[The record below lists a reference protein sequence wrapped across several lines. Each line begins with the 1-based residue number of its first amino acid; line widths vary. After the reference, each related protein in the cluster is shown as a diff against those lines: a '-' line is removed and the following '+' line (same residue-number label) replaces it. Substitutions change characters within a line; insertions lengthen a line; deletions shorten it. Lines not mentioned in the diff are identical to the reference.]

1 MDAAWGHAAWNTGAK
16 DEADGGVIALNAE
29 LCGGVYA
36 GVIEADYNISRLEP
50 SVMGKHMGEAGCD
63 VERIANPDNIA
74 SFAGGLLIAE
84 DAGPKMH
91 PVDMLWLVK
100 N

>member
-1 MDAAWGHAAWNTGAK
+1 M
-16 DEADGGVIALNAE
+16 IALNAE

-36 GVIEADYNISRLEP
+36 GAIEADYNISRLEP

-91 PVDMLWLVK
+91 SVDMLWLVK